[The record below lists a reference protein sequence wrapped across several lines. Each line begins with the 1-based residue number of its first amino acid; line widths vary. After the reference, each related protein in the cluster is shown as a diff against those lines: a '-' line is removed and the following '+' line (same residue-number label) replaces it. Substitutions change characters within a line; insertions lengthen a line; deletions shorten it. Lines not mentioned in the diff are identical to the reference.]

1 MEPKILPVSTGSFQV
16 NKVLV
21 FLDIQEPPQQEAEF
35 EDGVD
40 ISDTIVCLQQVFSDD
55 TRSIDVESVDEDQ
68 MATTSFL
75 NQTTWNQFF
84 FFAYR
89 INEKGAIYP
98 DAAIYELL
106 SLRLD
111 E

>member
-1 MEPKILPVSTGSFQV
+1 MMLKYFKETKATTMEPKILPVSTGSFQV

-75 NQTTWNQFF
+75 NQTT
-84 FFAYR
+84 
-89 INEKGAIYP
+89 
-98 DAAIYELL
+98 
-106 SLRLD
+106 
-111 E
+111 